1 MLKIVPEV
9 LADAKDQRAC
19 SVAQA
24 TNPPPVR
31 RGCVLNIKSFIKYKN
46 DLVIGFDI

>member
-31 RGCVLNIKSFIKYKN
+31 RGCVINIKNFNKDKFR
-46 DLVIGFDI
+46 LVNGFDI